1 MCGQCSDSNT
11 EGDLREEGNANS
23 SFPSYYIP
31 FIVLRARNSLSAFIH
46 KWKKDIG
53 MTLQQPL
60 VVNYREDMRLFT
72 MGQDLATRYE
82 AFERETT
89 ERVVRML
96 DDGDPSGLFP

>member
-1 MCGQCSDSNT
+1 
-11 EGDLREEGNANS
+11 
-23 SFPSYYIP
+23 
-31 FIVLRARNSLSAFIH
+31 
-46 KWKKDIG
+46 